1 VVKKE
6 KTYQVL
12 YYLFESDEGETMSGG
27 GNFWR
32 KEELVEFLT
41 KELKKRM
48 LKSLEENPYRVFSFV
63 VNIEPDKEE
72 K

>member
-1 VVKKE
+1 MGKKE
-6 KTYQVL
+6 KKYKVL
-12 YYLFESDEGETMSGG
+12 YYLFESCEGETMSGG
-27 GNFWR
+27 GNLWK

-63 VNIEPDKEE
+63 VNVEPEKEE
-72 K
+72 E